1 MRNPVF
7 SNSDVFGEP
16 RRSGAPGGTATA
28 PNPYGQGQYG
38 QQYGQYGAGQPPMG
52 ADQLG
57 AMYDA
62 PSATSADTK
71 RLTYDDVIV
80 KTGGLLALLVV
91 VAAATFMFAPG
102 LVWVGMIGGLILGL
116 VNSFKKNPSPFL
128 IIAYTVFEG
137 MFVGGISFVFNGYE
151 GIVFQAILGTVCVF
165 AGSLFLYRSGRI
177 QVTPKFTR
185 FLMMALIG
193 YALFS
198 LVNLVLVWTGALGG
212 FGMRNGWLGVG
223 IGAFAI
229 VLGIMSLMVDF
240 EFIKRGVQQGAPA
253 KMAWTA
259 AFGLIVTLVWLYTE
273 ILRLLSIVSMFSGD

>member
-1 MRNPVF
+1 MSNPVF

-16 RRSGAPGGTATA
+16 RRTGAPQGARGGTATA
-28 PNPYGQGQYG
+28 PNPYSQYG
-38 QQYGQYGAGQPPMG
+38 TAGQAPMG

-62 PSATSADTK
+62 PSATPADTK
-71 RLTYDDVIV
+71 RLTYDDVII

-91 VAAATFMFAPG
+91 VAAATFMLAPG
-102 LVWVGMIGGLILGL
+102 LVWVGLIGGLVLGL
-116 VNSFKKNPSPFL
+116 VNAFKKNPSPFL
-128 IIAYTVFEG
+128 ITAYAVFQG

-151 GIVFQAILGTVCVF
+151 GIVFQAIIGTVSVF
-165 AGSLFLYRSGRI
+165 AGSLFLFKTGKI

-198 LVNLVLVWTGALGG
+198 LINLVLVWTDALGG
-212 FGMRNGWLGVG
+212 FGMRNGWLGIAV
-223 IGAFAI
+223 GAFAI

-240 EFIKRGVQQGAPA
+240 DFIKRGVEEGIPA
-253 KMAWTA
+253 KFAWTA

-273 ILRLLSIVSMFSGD
+273 ILRLLAIINIFSGD